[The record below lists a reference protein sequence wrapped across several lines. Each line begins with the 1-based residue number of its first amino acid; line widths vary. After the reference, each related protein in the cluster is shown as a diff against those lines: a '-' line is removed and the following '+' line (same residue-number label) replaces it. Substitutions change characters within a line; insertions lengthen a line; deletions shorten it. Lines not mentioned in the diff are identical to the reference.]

1 MFSAAAIVS
10 QNAGFILYV
19 PCYVL
24 NKACPSASVLITK
37 EDILILHRRTAIVY
51 RMIYNSWTFE
61 GR

>member
-24 NKACPSASVLITK
+24 NKACPSASVLITN
-37 EDILILHRRTAIVY
+37 ILILHRRTAIVY